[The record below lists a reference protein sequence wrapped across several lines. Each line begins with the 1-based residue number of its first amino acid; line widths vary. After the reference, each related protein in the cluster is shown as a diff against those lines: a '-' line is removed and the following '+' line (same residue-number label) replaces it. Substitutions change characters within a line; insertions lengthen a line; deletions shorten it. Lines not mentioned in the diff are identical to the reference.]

1 MEKKFSLSRIVL
13 WVIFLLSAVVL
24 VMFYGVGFGTKDTI
38 NDAVY
43 TAPANTGLLLYWLYA
58 LVAVCV
64 AVVFIFGIAKL
75 FRKKSSKTERNSLVG
90 FVFLF
95 TLAAVVVSYFLS
107 STESIRLGDNKL
119 VEDAFTLKLT
129 DTCLYSIYALAAVTI
144 LSAILAML
152 GVFKAKIKK

>member
-1 MEKKFSLSRIVL
+1 MKKKFSLSQIAL
-13 WVIFLLSAVVL
+13 LIILILSAVVL
-24 VMFYGVGFGTKDTI
+24 VMFYGVGYGTQETI

-58 LVAVCV
+58 LVALCV

-75 FRKKSSKTERNSLVG
+75 FRKKSSKSGKNSLVG

-107 STESIRLGDNKL
+107 SSEAIRLGDHSL
-119 VEDAFTLKLT
+119 FEDQSMLKLT
-129 DTCLYSIYALAAVTI
+129 DTCLYTMYALAAVAI
-144 LSAILAML
+144 LTAILAMI
-152 GVFKAKIKK
+152 GVFKARVKK